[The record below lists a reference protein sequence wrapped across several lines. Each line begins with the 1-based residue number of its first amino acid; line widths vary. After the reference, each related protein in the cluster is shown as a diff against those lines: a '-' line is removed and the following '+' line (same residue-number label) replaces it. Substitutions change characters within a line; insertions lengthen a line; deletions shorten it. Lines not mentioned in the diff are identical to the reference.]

1 MEHNELALN
10 FYQLGFFNPQMADQA
25 LACLSMMD
33 FDGKEEIMQM
43 IEKNSTMMKMLLQYQ
58 QMALMLAQ
66 KYDPALAQQMA
77 SNILGQAN
85 QPVPDSSSDGLI
97 NLEANKESS
106 ITGKAREQA
115 RESTEVQ

>member
-1 MEHNELALN
+1 
-10 FYQLGFFNPQMADQA
+10 MADQA

-43 IEKNSTMMKMLLQYQ
+43 IEKNNTVMKMMLQYQ

-66 KYDPALAQQMA
+66 KYDPALAKEMA

-85 QPVPDSSSDGLI
+85 QPTPAPSSSDKLI